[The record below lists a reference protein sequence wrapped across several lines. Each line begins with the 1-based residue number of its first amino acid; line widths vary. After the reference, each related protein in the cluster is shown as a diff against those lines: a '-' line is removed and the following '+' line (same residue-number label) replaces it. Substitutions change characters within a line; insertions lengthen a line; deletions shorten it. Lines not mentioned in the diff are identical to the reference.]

1 MKAAV
6 VKQAGTQPTW
16 IEFDEPVASREQG
29 IVKVGASALSRLT
42 RGRASGEHYSSSKI
56 YPFVAGVDGAGRLDD
71 GRRVYF
77 FGPVAPFGA
86 MAERTLVP
94 LDHCLPLADSIDD
107 IDAAAIAIPGM
118 SSWAALTE
126 RAKFVAGETVLI
138 NGATGASGQLAVQVA
153 KRLGA
158 GKIIATGRNRA
169 MLDRL
174 REMGADTTITLDGDE
189 AALSRAFEAHCAEGV
204 DIVLDYLWGP
214 TARALLIAAA
224 RVSEAQRALRFVQI
238 GSMSAQEITLPA
250 AVLRS
255 SAISLLGSGLG
266 SVAMPRL
273 FAAMQAVLNAAAE
286 GGLRVETKA
295 VPMPHLAEHWNDDAG
310 RDRIVFVNG

>member
-6 VKQAGTQPTW
+6 VKQAGTQPVW
-16 IEFDEPVASREQG
+16 AEFDEPLASREQG
-29 IVKVGASALSRLT
+29 VVKVGASALSRLT
-42 RGRASGEHYSSSKI
+42 RGRASGEHYSSSKT

-77 FGPVAPFGA
+77 FGPAAPFGA

-94 LDHCLPLADSIDD
+94 LEHCLPLADSIDD

-126 RAKFVAGETVLI
+126 RAAFVAGETVLI
-138 NGATGASGQLAVQVA
+138 NGATGSSGQLAVQVA

-158 GKIIATGRNRA
+158 DKIVVTGRNRA
-169 MLDRL
+169 MLEKLQD
-174 REMGADTTITLDGDE
+174 MGADTAITLDGDE
-189 AALSRAFEAHCAEGV
+189 AALSRAFEAQCAEGV

-214 TARALLIAAA
+214 SARALLIAAA
-224 RVSEAQRALRFVQI
+224 RASEAQRALRFVQI
-238 GSMSAQEITLPA
+238 GSMSAQEIALPA

-286 GGLRVETKA
+286 GGLHVETKA
-295 VPMPHLAEHWNDDAG
+295 VPMPHLADHWNDDAG
-310 RDRIVFVNG
+310 RERVVFVNG